1 MEKENF
7 SQLELFSQGDDQSPS
22 KSELPGALRGYLR
35 HFEKAILATI
45 VFLITAIV
53 AFCLGVEKG
62 KQVTGFR
69 ANPQFDTA
77 ANRQELKPAPVSRP
91 VTIQP
96 RTAVPVAPAP
106 MIAGNAAPNK
116 AKSPAVTSVQDTAA
130 AGNNISGFT
139 IQVATYSTKSSAQS
153 EIGKL
158 KKRGFAPVIV
168 SKGGYN
174 IICVGS
180 FTKKEMAKSL
190 LSKLRQN
197 YRDCYIRRL

>member
-1 MEKENF
+1 MEKETF
-7 SQLELFSQGDDQSPS
+7 SQLELFSQGEDRSVS
-22 KSELPGALRGYLR
+22 RSELPGALRGYLR
-35 HFEKAILATI
+35 HFEKAILSVI

-62 KQVTGFR
+62 KKATDFSGGL
-69 ANPQFDTA
+69 QFDTA
-77 ANRQELKPAPVSRP
+77 SNRRGSISVPA
-91 VTIQP
+91 IQP
-96 RTAVPVAPAP
+96 IPSQRRSVVLVSAAA
-106 MIAGNAAPNK
+106 MAAGNAARDK
-116 AKSPAVTSVQDTAA
+116 KKSPVATTVKGAA
-130 AGNNISGFT
+130 PADKGGAGFT
-139 IQVATYSTKSSAQS
+139 IQVATYVTRSSAQNES
-153 EIGKL
+153 AKL
-158 KKRGFAPVIV
+158 EKRGFAPVIV

>member
-1 MEKENF
+1 MEKGNF
-7 SQLELFSQGDDQSPS
+7 SQLELFSQGKDSSLS

-35 HFEKAILATI
+35 HFEKTVLAII
-45 VFLITAIV
+45 VFLITAVV

-62 KQVTGFR
+62 KKVTGFKG
-69 ANPQFDTA
+69 NLQFDTA
-77 ANRQELKPAPVSRP
+77 VNRQEFKTAPVSP
-91 VTIQP
+91 
-96 RTAVPVAPAP
+96 VPV
-106 MIAGNAAPNK
+106 MTGNVVSDK
-116 AKSPAVTSVQDTAA
+116 AKSSTVTPAESVAPINKDN
-130 AGNNISGFT
+130 GGFT
-139 IQVATYSTKSSAQS
+139 VQVATYATRSSAQN

>member
-7 SQLELFSQGDDQSPS
+7 SQLELFSQGDDRSAS
-22 KSELPGALRGYLR
+22 KSELPGSLRGYLR
-35 HFEKAILATI
+35 HFEKAVLGII
-45 VFLITAIV
+45 VFLITAVV

-62 KQVTGFR
+62 KKIAGFR
-69 ANPQFDTA
+69 GGPQFDTA
-77 ANRQELKPAPVSRP
+77 ANHQPLKVVPAVRLAPV
-91 VTIQP
+91 QP
-96 RTAVPVAPAP
+96 RTAAPVNPVPV
-106 MIAGNAAPNK
+106 MAGNTAPDK
-116 AKSPAVTSVQDTAA
+116 LKSPELSPALSAQPVNQDNA
-130 AGNNISGFT
+130 GFT
-139 IQVATYSTKSSAQS
+139 IQVATYSTKSSAQD
-153 EIGKL
+153 ELGKL
-158 KKRGFAPVIV
+158 RKRGFAPVIV